1 MPRYLCFSVFS
12 KDIEYYF
19 SNNNTTLLLY
29 LNLIYPI
36 FPLNILKIIAENFVI
51 FVILNDRV
59 LLKLIQKIFNVSHFL
74 QKMLK

>member
-36 FPLNILKIIAENFVI
+36 FPLNILKIIAEIFVI